1 MNIVQM
7 NGAQSNDNES
17 GQNNSKKPE
26 KPLRFVTNYGAP
38 HPKRRR
44 IGAACLTCRKR
55 KTACSGK
62 AGMSKLRIREYVH
75 RAVLI
80 SSCQANDHFATLAS
94 RTNSTVRDT
103 PMRQPRAVASGQNLR
118 TQRAR
123 RMSPSDQPRRRASA
137 IHRIIMRTRRLPM
150 LSMYHRLPVP
160 RTMLGSFRQG
170 PSEHSMIPLQLRRP
184 TTCLNSH
191 YSPGRATECLI
202 SAG

>member
-62 AGMSKLRIREYVH
+62 AGYIVFVY
-75 RAVLI
+75 
-80 SSCQANDHFATLAS
+80 
-94 RTNSTVRDT
+94 
-103 PMRQPRAVASGQNLR
+103 
-118 TQRAR
+118 
-123 RMSPSDQPRRRASA
+123 
-137 IHRIIMRTRRLPM
+137 
-150 LSMYHRLPVP
+150 
-160 RTMLGSFRQG
+160 
-170 PSEHSMIPLQLRRP
+170 
-184 TTCLNSH
+184 
-191 YSPGRATECLI
+191 TERC
-202 SAG
+202 